1 MSTSLFIVDDFLPK
15 PDMVREQVVNF
26 EFNTTGEFP
35 GVRSFAADDDYQM
48 YCKTRFEDIMG
59 VKITEFLMDSFCWQ
73 LCYEGAE
80 TWIHKDPS
88 MWAGVLYLNPDAP
101 IEAGTGLYKEVK
113 EQEFEL
119 VDAIGNIYN
128 RLILYRG
135 DILHRSLLSGFG
147 NCKRTGRLTQVFFFN
162 VKDQPAGGWEG

>member
-15 PDMVREQVVNF
+15 PDLVREQAIQLDYP
-26 EFNTTGEFP
+26 TTGSFP
-35 GVRSFAADDDYQM
+35 GMRTLAADDSYQM

-59 VKITEFLMDSFCWQ
+59 VKITNWLMDSFCFQ

-80 TWIHKDPS
+80 TWVHKDPS

-101 IEAGTGLYKEVK
+101 IESGTGIFKEVAP
-113 EQEFEL
+113 QDFEL
-119 VDAIGNIYN
+119 IDAIGNVYN

-135 DILHRSLLSGFG
+135 DLLHRSLLSGFG
-147 NCKRTGRLTQVFFFN
+147 NSPETGRLTQVFFFD
-162 VKDQPAGGWEG
+162 VKEQPAGGWEA